1 MACGS
6 LSSDLLDIDYHCII
20 TSISPVAQ
28 HHRNSLGVMSIK
40 GCLFFIGSILIDSTS
55 IADCLEQFYW
65 DKIDQCGQILSSISE
80 TILFCTER
88 SRAICFVMVKM
99 EEN

>member
-28 HHRNSLGVMSIK
+28 HHSSLGVMSFK

-55 IADCLEQFYW
+55 IADCLEQF
-65 DKIDQCGQILSSISE
+65 
-80 TILFCTER
+80 
-88 SRAICFVMVKM
+88 
-99 EEN
+99 